1 MAPFDLAAELGIPGF
16 YLVHVAIGFAF
27 GFILESAGFGDARKL
42 AAQFYFRE
50 LTVLKVMFTA
60 IIVAM
65 TLVFLSTASGLLDY
79 NEVWV
84 NPTYLWPG
92 IVGGLIMGVGFI
104 IGGYCPGTSLVS
116 MATLKVDG
124 AIFVLGVVAG
134 VLLFGDT
141 VAYFNYFWNSSFMGR
156 FTLPEMLGLDTGVV
170 VLLLV
175 FMALVMFWFFGLI
188 SKLIYGKREDQSPF
202 RLRVAAAFV
211 LVLVSGL
218 LIINKQPDLETK
230 WTYLAEEY
238 APRLEQRT
246 VYIDPAELLH
256 MMNDEYI
263 DLLIYDVRNESD
275 WNQFHLVDAERV
287 PLQELYTQGAR
298 IRSLS
303 ENAVIVLVSNDE
315 ILSTRAWQQLMALA
329 KPNAYILEGGINH
342 WLNIYDVV
350 DDDEISEHGITS
362 LAIKD
367 GKLRHTFKMALGERH
382 AASRPDEHH
391 ALPREYI
398 PKVKLLKKVA
408 RAGGCG

>member
-1 MAPFDLAAELGIPGF
+1 MAPFDLAAELGVSGS
-16 YLVHVAIGFAF
+16 YLVYVAIGFAF

-65 TLVFLSTASGLLDY
+65 TLIFLSTALGLLDY
-79 NEVWV
+79 DEVWV

-116 MATLKVDG
+116 MATLKIDG
-124 AIFVLGVVAG
+124 ALFVLGVIAG

-141 VAYFNYFWNSSFMGR
+141 VAYYNTFWNSGFMGR
-156 FTLPEMLGLDTGVV
+156 FILPEMLGLNTGVV
-170 VLLLV
+170 VMLLV
-175 FMALVMFWFFGLI
+175 LMALAMFWVFGLI
-188 SKLIYGKREDQSPF
+188 SKAVYGEPEDRSSF
-202 RLRVAAAFV
+202 KSRLAGVFI
-211 LVLVSGL
+211 LLPVSGL
-218 LIINKQPDLETK
+218 LGFYNQPDVETK
-230 WTYLAEEY
+230 WEFLAKEY

-263 DLLIYDVRNESD
+263 DLIIYDVRSESD
-275 WNQFHLVDAERV
+275 WNQFHLVDAEHV
-287 PLQELYTQGAR
+287 PLQELSAQSER
-298 IRSLS
+298 IRSLP

-315 ILSTRAWQQLMALA
+315 ILSTRAWKHLMALA

-342 WLNIYDVV
+342 WLNIYGVA
-350 DDDEISEHGITS
+350 DDEVSEHGATS
-362 LAIKD
+362 LTVKD
-367 GKLRHTFKMALGERH
+367 GSLRHPFKMALGERH

-391 ALPREYI
+391 VPQREYT
-398 PKVKLLKKVA
+398 PRVKLLKKVA

>member
-1 MAPFDLAAELGIPGF
+1 MAPFDLAAELGITGS
-16 YLVHVAIGFAF
+16 YLLYIAIGFAF

-60 IIVAM
+60 IVVAM
-65 TLVFLSTASGLLDY
+65 VLVFLSSALGLLDY
-79 NEVWV
+79 DEVWV

-116 MATLKVDG
+116 MATLKIDG
-124 AIFVLGVVAG
+124 ALFVLGVIAG

-141 VAYFNYFWNSSFMGR
+141 VAYFNNFWNSSFMGR
-156 FTLPEMLGLDTGVV
+156 FTLPQMLGLDTGVV

-188 SKLIYGKREDQSPF
+188 SKLVYGKVEDQSP
-202 RLRVAAAFV
+202 LGWRVAAACL
-211 LVLVSGL
+211 LVLLSGL
-218 LIINKQPDLETK
+218 LVFYKQPDLETK
-230 WTYLAEEY
+230 WAYLAEDY
-238 APRLEQRT
+238 AQRLEQRT

-256 MMNDEYI
+256 LMNDEYI
-263 DLLIYDVRNESD
+263 DLIIYDVRSEPD
-275 WNQFHLVDAERV
+275 WNQFHLVDAEHV
-287 PLQELYTQGAR
+287 PLQELSAQGER
-298 IRSLS
+298 IISLP

-315 ILSTRAWQQLMALA
+315 ILSTRGWKHLMALA

-342 WLNIYDVV
+342 WLNIYGVA
-350 DDDEISEHGITS
+350 DDEVSEHGATS

-367 GKLRHTFKMALGERH
+367 GSLRHPFKMALGERH

-391 ALPREYI
+391 IPQREYT
-398 PKVKLLKKVA
+398 PRVKLLKKVA